1 MLDDDARNTGL
12 SGIADDSVVIA
23 VATVIVLVLVSRGRL
38 YLRASIRQAQLGK
51 LGDDFVTQVLANN
64 MCLIVVFG

>member
-38 YLRASIRQAQLGK
+38 YLRASSRQAQLGK